1 MLKVVMRVTKVNFH
15 EVLSTRQM
23 KENSESDNKFGKE
36 RETRTRGS
44 SGSRNKGFKKST
56 SSHRRSQNLKRASDS
71 RIYTLSAI
79 ILHLFEVHRNTKIRL
94 HFSDMAQMESV
105 CPRIPP
111 GQNH

>member
-1 MLKVVMRVTKVNFH
+1 MLKVVMRVTKVTFH

-44 SGSRNKGFKKST
+44 RNKGFKKLT

-79 ILHLFEVHRNTKIRL
+79 ILHLFELHRNTKIRL
-94 HFSDMAQMESV
+94 HFSDIAQMESV
-105 CPRIPP
+105 CPTIPS